1 MSTQPTISYVTPEE
15 YLAAERE
22 AETKSEY
29 IDGVVY
35 AMTGAHINHI
45 RIVTNLT
52 AELVIQ
58 LRGRKCDV
66 LSNEM
71 KVRMPDS
78 RRFFYPDVTVVCGEP
93 QFHDERTDIILNP
106 ILLIEVLSKS
116 TEAFDRGAKFLAY
129 QQLDS
134 LQEYLLVA
142 QDKPAIEQFVR
153 QTDGTW
159 NYRAVIGRESSLSL
173 PSVACA
179 LNLNSV
185 YDKVDWEQA
194 YERTT

>member
-142 QDKPAIEQFVR
+142 QDKASIEQFVR
-153 QTDGTW
+153 QPDGTW
-159 NYRAVIGRESSLSL
+159 NYRAVIGRESSLRL

-185 YDKVDWEQA
+185 YDKVDWEQS